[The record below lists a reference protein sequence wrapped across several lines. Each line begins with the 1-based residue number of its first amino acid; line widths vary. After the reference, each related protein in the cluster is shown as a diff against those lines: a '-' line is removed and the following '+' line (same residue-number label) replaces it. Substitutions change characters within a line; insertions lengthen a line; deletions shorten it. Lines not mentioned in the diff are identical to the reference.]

1 MQFSLLKI
9 NSSSLTRAKFQA
21 NFIYFFDIFPDIKS
35 NVIIFV
41 NTKRTRPSINF
52 IIEMSVKSL
61 LNSCKLIKISQLK

>member
-9 NSSSLTRAKFQA
+9 NYYSLTRAKFQA
-21 NFIYFFDIFPDIKS
+21 NFIYFFGIFPDIKS